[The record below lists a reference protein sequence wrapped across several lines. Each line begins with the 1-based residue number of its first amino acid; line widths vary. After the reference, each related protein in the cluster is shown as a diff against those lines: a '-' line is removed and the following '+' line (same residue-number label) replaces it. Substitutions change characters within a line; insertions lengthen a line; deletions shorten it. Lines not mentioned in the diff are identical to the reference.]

1 MMMMVM
7 MRRSGVLHVLLVG
20 RECLLRRAEVAAL
33 QGALQRG
40 EILRRLAL
48 SRSVSGC
55 GRAGRCSR
63 VSRLSSRLIVGIAV
77 VGVMVCASGAAH
89 VLSERGERLLRAGEV
104 AGLQSALEGLKILG
118 ERTAWLR

>member
-40 EILRRLAL
+40 EILCGLAL
-48 SRSVSGC
+48 SRSVGGC
-55 GRAGRCSR
+55 GR

-104 AGLQSALEGLKILG
+104 AGLQSALEGLKILR